1 MLDGVRH
8 ASCALLRCQREEDAR
23 ITELFMRPIE
33 FCMRPL
39 ELFIAGFH
47 LCLPPICSGLPNLQ
61 PSYRSQCP
69 YRRGTKCGELAQHLH
84 KDLSLALSLAR
95 SLSLSL
101 SLSLPPSLP
110 PSLSKARAE
119 QRLVARHLAVAI
131 VLVGKVTRCLN
142 QSRWGQND
150 RVLAATSRSHNSA
163 GPFPRRSAGASPQKQ
178 TGAAYGI
185 SRVLSQMTCKS
196 FDLQVISAV
205 A

>member
-101 SLSLPPSLP
+101 SPSLPPSLP
-110 PSLSKARAE
+110 LKGAGR
-119 QRLVARHLAVAI
+119 
-131 VLVGKVTRCLN
+131 
-142 QSRWGQND
+142 
-150 RVLAATSRSHNSA
+150 AATCRAAPCCCHSA
-163 GPFPRRSAGASPQKQ
+163 RGESDEMSQPVSLGAKRPSASSNEPI
-178 TGAAYGI
+178 T
-185 SRVLSQMTCKS
+185 
-196 FDLQVISAV
+196 
-205 A
+205 